1 MKNKTVTDQELLQE
15 AYKICRHAYAPFSH
29 FKVGAA
35 LITDTGELF
44 TGVNVE
50 SASYGA
56 TICAERTAIVKAV
69 SERNARPWNYIVR
82 IAIVSEKGGKTF
94 PCGICRQLL
103 LEFSHDDLNE
113 TWIIVDD
120 NGQPERHT
128 VAELIPL
135 AFRSPELVTLAYKEN
150 I

>member
-1 MKNKTVTDQELLQE
+1 MTDSELLQE
-15 AYKICRHAYAPFSH
+15 AYAVCPYAYAPFSH

-35 LITDTGELF
+35 LVTDTGEVF

-69 SERNARPWNYIVR
+69 SERNIRPWNYIVR
-82 IAIVSEKGGKTF
+82 IAIVSEKKEKTF

-103 LEFSHDDLNE
+103 LEFSHADLDQ
-113 TWIIVDD
+113 TWIVVDH
-120 NGQPERHT
+120 NGRAERYT
-128 VAELIPL
+128 VAELIPH
-135 AFRSPELVTLAYKEN
+135 AFRSVKLETLEQKEM